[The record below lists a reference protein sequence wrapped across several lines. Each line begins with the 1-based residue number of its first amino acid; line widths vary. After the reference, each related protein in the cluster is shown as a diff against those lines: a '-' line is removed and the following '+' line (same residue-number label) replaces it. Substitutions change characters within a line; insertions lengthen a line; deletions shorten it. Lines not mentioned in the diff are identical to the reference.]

1 MPKRRRITKD
11 SKEEEK
17 EEQEEQEREG
27 VQKCTEKVCL
37 FRVQNSR

>member
-17 EEQEEQEREG
+17 EEKEQEREE